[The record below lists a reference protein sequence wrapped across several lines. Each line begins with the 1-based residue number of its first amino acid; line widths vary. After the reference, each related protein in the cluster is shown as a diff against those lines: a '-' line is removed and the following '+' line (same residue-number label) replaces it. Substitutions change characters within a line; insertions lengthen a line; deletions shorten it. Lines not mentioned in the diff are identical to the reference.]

1 MATLPMVR
9 GREGEGRT
17 LIRFISI
24 ISKEGGN
31 KLEQESI
38 REKTME
44 DTGGRLHPALDGQS
58 LKQRKARQVEMK
70 LGDAMKPLLTS
81 SNRRF

>member
-17 LIRFISI
+17 LIHFISI
-24 ISKEGGN
+24 VSKEGGN

-38 REKTME
+38 REKAME
-44 DTGGRLHPALDGQS
+44 GAGGGLHPAVDGQS
-58 LKQRKARQVEMK
+58 LKQGM
-70 LGDAMKPLLTS
+70 
-81 SNRRF
+81 